1 MSLYFNADTMRIER
15 SSVHEPKRNRNVF
28 LDVKPIADDANANVN
43 VPPRQAA
50 RRNATVFNNRVGFPP
65 LTPKEAFVDAVP
77 ADQTCM
83 VFESSKP
90 IYLVLRAIGVLPYTR
105 LPSGG
110 TAFVLAS
117 PSMTYCV
124 LFFLLLTVYIAFIL
138 LNRIEIVR
146 TLEGR
151 FEESV
156 IAYLF
161 IVNILPI
168 LIIPLMWYESRKVVS
183 VVNGW
188 VDFETVYRKTS
199 GRALELR
206 LRTKAQVIAIL
217 LPILCSLS
225 VAITH
230 VTMVDFKLLQV
241 IPYCVLDT
249 ITYMMGGY
257 WYMACETLSIT
268 AKILAEDFQR
278 ALRHVGPAAKVSEY
292 RSLWLR
298 LSKLARDTGFSTC
311 YTFTFICLY
320 LFFIITLSIY
330 GLMSQISDGFGV
342 KDIGLAVT
350 AFCSVGLL
358 FYICDEAHYA
368 SFNVRTNFQKKLLM
382 VELSWMNTDAQ
393 TEINMFLRA
402 TEMNPSSINLG
413 GFFDV
418 NRTLF
423 KSLLATMVTYLVVLL
438 QFQISIPDE
447 PSAMLMH
454 SNSSHS

>member
-1 MSLYFNADTMRIER
+1 MSLFFNAETMRFE
-15 SSVHEPKRNRNVF
+15 HTLQEPKPNRNVF
-28 LDVKPIADDANANVN
+28 LDVRPISVENEAT
-43 VPPRQAA
+43 PGHSIISGLQAPHA
-50 RRNATVFNNRVGFPP
+50 FNNRIGFPP
-65 LTPKEAFVDAVP
+65 ITPKEAFVSGATTGSPKTSTVY
-77 ADQTCM
+77 
-83 VFESSKP
+83 ESSKP
-90 IYLVLRAIGVLPYTR
+90 IYMVLRALGVLPYTR
-105 LPSGG
+105 LAKGDS
-110 TAFVLAS
+110 AFVLAS
-117 PSMTYCV
+117 PSMFYCAS
-124 LFFLLLTVYIAFIL
+124 FFMLITVYIAFIA

-168 LIIPLMWYESRKVVS
+168 LIIPIMWYETRKITS
-183 VVNGW
+183 VMNGW
-188 VDFETVYRKTS
+188 ADFETVYRKTA
-199 GRALELR
+199 GRTLELQ
-206 LRTKAQVIAIL
+206 LRTKAMLVAAL

-225 VAITH
+225 VAVTH
-230 VTMVDFKLLQV
+230 LTMVDFKLPQV
-241 IPYCVLDT
+241 IPYCILDT

-257 WYMACETLSIT
+257 WYMTCETLSTT
-268 AKILAEDFQR
+268 AKILAEDFQQ

-298 LSKLARDTGFSTC
+298 LSKLSRNTGFATC

-447 PSAMLMH
+447 SSTMMVG
-454 SNSSHS
+454 NSTF

>member
-1 MSLYFNADTMRIER
+1 MSLYFNANTLRFDGTMR
-15 SSVHEPKRNRNVF
+15 EPKRNRNVF
-28 LDVKPIADDANANVN
+28 LDVKPVAEQNADANPAA
-43 VPPRQAA
+43 PRTGQS
-50 RRNATVFNNRVGFPP
+50 RRNATVFSNRVGFPP
-65 LTPKEAFVDAVP
+65 VTPKEAFVNSGA
-77 ADQTCM
+77 TSM
-83 VFESSKP
+83 VYESSKP
-90 IYLVLRAIGVLPYTR
+90 IYMVLRALGVFPYTR
-105 LPSGG
+105 HAATGE
-110 TAFVLAS
+110 TVFALAS
-117 PSMTYCV
+117 PAMAYCA
-124 LFFLLLTVYIAFIL
+124 LFFLLITVYIAFIL
-138 LNRIEIVR
+138 MNRIEIVR

-161 IVNILPI
+161 IVNILPM
-168 LIIPLMWYESRKVVS
+168 LIIPLMWYETRKVAG

-188 VDFETVYRKTS
+188 TDFETVYRETS
-199 GRALELR
+199 GRALELN
-206 LRTKAQVIAIL
+206 LRTKAQLIAVL
-217 LPILCSLS
+217 LPILCSVS

-257 WYMACETLSIT
+257 WYMTCETLSTT

-298 LSKLARDTGFSTC
+298 LSKLARETGFSTC

-454 SNSSHS
+454 TNSTHR